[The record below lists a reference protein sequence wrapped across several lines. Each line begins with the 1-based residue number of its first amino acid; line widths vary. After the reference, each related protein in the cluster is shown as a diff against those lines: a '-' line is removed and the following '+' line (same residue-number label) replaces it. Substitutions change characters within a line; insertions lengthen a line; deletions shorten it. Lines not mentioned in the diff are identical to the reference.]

1 MVDRLSDDQL
11 RSIKDAVTVLI
22 DAEFASIPEVQRVA
36 SSLRDLLNQVDVYL
50 TSPSQEADEE
60 VKHDKARQQ
69 CTFYFIDADKLRA
82 EGDTFDRMPEFGT
95 LQQMGGWLVQKAI
108 EIPRGS
114 HGCLRGRHAGRE
126 PLVGIKVAPGHDRG
140 TVEEHSEVHEHRARL
155 PCVIGKL
162 AKEFLFQPHTNSRMS
177 HTFTMTVLSEA
188 WLPSHWTRG
197 RGRPASCGKLRVHP
211 CRRVCLQTMSGRNG
225 NTARSS

>member
-60 VKHDKARQQ
+60 VKHDKAREQ

-108 EIPRGS
+108 EIPKAHTGVYVDDMLAVSHSWESKSHPDTIGEQWKNIRKFMNTERGS
-114 HGCLRGRHAGRE
+114 TFKWVWVDFPCMPQGSRTPYQR
-126 PLVGIKVAPGHDRG
+126 
-140 TVEEHSEVHEHRARL
+140 TVFRWMLKNVNAL
-155 PCVIGKL
+155 
-162 AKEFLFQPHTNSRMS
+162 FLGGSILIVMDS
-177 HTFTMTVLSEA
+177 AYLST
-188 WLPSHWTRG
+188 SFG
-197 RGRPASCGKLRVHP
+197 
-211 CRRVCLQTMSGRNG
+211 
-225 NTARSS
+225 RSSRPGWGCNAARCRG